1 MFMRH
6 KSRNSLLAGRAH
18 TTHLGR
24 DYHVAARDN
33 EAPPAALRFRPL
45 IKVGHAL
52 AEKCCDGRMEPS
64 IIDML
69 YDVAT

>member
-24 DYHVAARDN
+24 DYHVALRDN
-33 EAPPAALRFRPL
+33 EAPATLHFRPL

-52 AEKCCDGRMEPS
+52 AEKC
-64 IIDML
+64 
-69 YDVAT
+69 